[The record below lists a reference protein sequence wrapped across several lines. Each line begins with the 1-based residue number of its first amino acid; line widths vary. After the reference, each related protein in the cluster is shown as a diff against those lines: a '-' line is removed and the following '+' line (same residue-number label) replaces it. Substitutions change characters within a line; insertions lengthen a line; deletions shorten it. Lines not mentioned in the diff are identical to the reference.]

1 LAKAAPPNVLER
13 FEDCVR
19 NYKLRFPQLAE
30 RFNDFV
36 LARACGRFKLW
47 VQHQPNVAPSLL
59 GTTGGNK
66 TQKQLEFVNHV
77 RRCRTHRECFPPPE
91 NATKAGDRRIRW
103 EASSLSVGKFTVFSK
118 FKNVN
123 IPYFSM
129 LNNQ

>member
-1 LAKAAPPNVLER
+1 LDR

-30 RFNDFV
+30 RFNDYV

-59 GTTGGNK
+59 GPAGGNK

-77 RRCRTHRECFPPPE
+77 RSCRTHQECFPSAE
-91 NATKAGDRRIRW
+91 NATNGGDRRIRW
-103 EASSLSVGKFTVFSK
+103 GPSSLFVGKFTVFA
-118 FKNVN
+118 NV
-123 IPYFSM
+123 
-129 LNNQ
+129 